1 MENNKFII
9 ISFNTTTDA
18 MAFEKFCIGNKIG
31 GKLISV
37 PKEID
42 AGCGLAWEI
51 KIRYDESNNANI
63 ERENFNLKE
72 DKEELE
78 MSRLDEGT
86 SGFKED
92 KLKLQ
97 EDKLKQEY
105 DNSILEKIEIKKL
118 NEIKDMVNSN
128 NLKFDKIVVFEKNKK

>member
-1 MENNKFII
+1 
-9 ISFNTTTDA
+9 

-42 AGCGLAWEI
+42 SGCGLAWEI
-51 KIRYDESNNANI
+51 KINYDEVNKGNI
-63 ERENFNLKE
+63 DRENFNLKE

-86 SGFKED
+86 SGFK
-92 KLKLQ
+92 

-128 NLKFDKIVVFEKNKK
+128 NLKFDKIVVFEKNKKK

>member
-1 MENNKFII
+1 MDNNKFII

-51 KIRYDESNNANI
+51 
-63 ERENFNLKE
+63 
-72 DKEELE
+72 
-78 MSRLDEGT
+78 G
-86 SGFKED
+86 
-92 KLKLQ
+92 
-97 EDKLKQEY
+97 
-105 DNSILEKIEIKKL
+105 IEIKKL

>member
-1 MENNKFII
+1 MENNKYII

-51 KIRYDESNNANI
+51 KISYDESNNANI
-63 ERENFNLKE
+63 DRENF
-72 DKEELE
+72 
-78 MSRLDEGT
+78 S
-86 SGFKED
+86 FKED
-92 KLKLQ
+92 KINAE

-118 NEIKDMVNSN
+118 NETKDMVNSN

>member
-42 AGCGLAWEI
+42 SGCGLAWEI
-51 KIRYDESNNANI
+51 R
-63 ERENFNLKE
+63 
-72 DKEELE
+72 
-78 MSRLDEGT
+78 
-86 SGFKED
+86 
-92 KLKLQ
+92 
-97 EDKLKQEY
+97 
-105 DNSILEKIEIKKL
+105 IEIKKL

-128 NLKFDKIVVFEKNKK
+128 NLKFDKIVVFEKNKKQG

>member
-42 AGCGLAWEI
+42 SGCGLAWEI
-51 KIRYDESNNANI
+51 KLNYDEANN
-63 ERENFNLKE
+63 EN
-72 DKEELE
+72 
-78 MSRLDEGT
+78 
-86 SGFKED
+86 
-92 KLKLQ
+92 
-97 EDKLKQEY
+97 
-105 DNSILEKIEIKKL
+105 IEIKKL
-118 NEIKDMVNSN
+118 NEINDMVNSN
-128 NLKFDKIVVFEKNKK
+128 NLKCEKIVVFEKNKKK

>member
-1 MENNKFII
+1 MENNKYII

-51 KIRYDESNNANI
+51 EINYNNAKNDNI
-63 ERENFNLKE
+63 EN
-72 DKEELE
+72 LE
-78 MSRLDEGT
+78 MS
-86 SGFKED
+86 
-92 KLKLQ
+92 
-97 EDKLKQEY
+97 
-105 DNSILEKIEIKKL
+105 KL
-118 NEIKDMVNSN
+118 NEVKEMVNRN
-128 NLKFDKIVVFEKNKK
+128 NLKCDKIVVFEKNKKK

>member
-1 MENNKFII
+1 MENNKYII

-51 KIRYDESNNANI
+51 KINYDEVNNANTDI
-63 ERENFNLKE
+63 
-72 DKEELE
+72 
-78 MSRLDEGT
+78 
-86 SGFKED
+86 
-92 KLKLQ
+92 
-97 EDKLKQEY
+97 
-105 DNSILEKIEIKKL
+105 DNKKL
-118 NEIKDMVNSN
+118 NEIKDMVNNN
-128 NLKFDKIVVFEKNKK
+128 NLKFNKIVVFEKNKKK

>member
-1 MENNKFII
+1 
-9 ISFNTTTDA
+9 

-51 KIRYDESNNANI
+51 KINYDEVNN
-63 ERENFNLKE
+63 EN
-72 DKEELE
+72 
-78 MSRLDEGT
+78 
-86 SGFKED
+86 
-92 KLKLQ
+92 
-97 EDKLKQEY
+97 
-105 DNSILEKIEIKKL
+105 IEIKKL

-128 NLKFDKIVVFEKNKK
+128 NLKCDKIVVFEKNKK

>member
-42 AGCGLAWEI
+42 SGCGLAWEI
-51 KIRYDESNNANI
+51 KINYDEVNNVNI
-63 ERENFNLKE
+63 EN
-72 DKEELE
+72 
-78 MSRLDEGT
+78 
-86 SGFKED
+86 
-92 KLKLQ
+92 
-97 EDKLKQEY
+97 
-105 DNSILEKIEIKKL
+105 KKL
-118 NEIKDMVNSN
+118 DEIKDMVNSN
-128 NLKFDKIVVFEKNKK
+128 NLKCDKIVIFDKNKKK

>member
-42 AGCGLAWEI
+42 SGCGLAWEI
-51 KIRYDESNNANI
+51 R
-63 ERENFNLKE
+63 
-72 DKEELE
+72 
-78 MSRLDEGT
+78 
-86 SGFKED
+86 
-92 KLKLQ
+92 
-97 EDKLKQEY
+97 
-105 DNSILEKIEIKKL
+105 IEIKKL

>member
-1 MENNKFII
+1 MGNNKFII

-42 AGCGLAWEI
+42 SGCGLAWEI
-51 KIRYDESNNANI
+51 KINYDEVNKGNI
-63 ERENFNLKE
+63 DRENFNLKE
-72 DKEELE
+72 DKEESE

-86 SGFKED
+86 SGSKEDTSELKED
-92 KLKLQ
+92 K
-97 EDKLKQEY
+97 
-105 DNSILEKIEIKKL
+105 
-118 NEIKDMVNSN
+118 
-128 NLKFDKIVVFEKNKK
+128 

>member
-1 MENNKFII
+1 MDNNKYII

-18 MAFEKFCIGNKIG
+18 MAFEKFCIDNKIG

-51 KIRYDESNNANI
+51 KINYGEANNGNI
-63 ERENFNLKE
+63 DRENFNLKE
-72 DKEELE
+72 DKEELK

-92 KLKLQ
+92 KLK
-97 EDKLKQEY
+97 QEY
-105 DNSILEKIEIKKL
+105 NNSILEKIEIKKL
-118 NEIKDMVNSN
+118 NETKDMVNSN
-128 NLKFDKIVVFEKNKK
+128 NLKFDKIVIFEKNKKQ